1 MGLISSAFLNSLP
14 FKVSTEYFMC
24 LGINI
29 TRNPKL
35 LFKLNFSD
43 LIGFKYD
50 FVMCNAFKILKQIKG
65 VLDLPGVS
73 TYAPICQNPYF
84 KLGMMDAAFVQWS
97 DKGLTAII
105 DLYVNDH
112 FATFAQLQEKF
123 GLPSSHFFRYLQVR
137 NFVRQSIPHF
147 ETLPEQ
153 HVFYGLMTKPPHLQI
168 FLVWQPLLSTLKKP
182 GCRTSVMRFRMRC
195 GLRG

>member
-1 MGLISSAFLNSLP
+1 
-14 FKVSTEYFMC
+14 MC

-50 FVMCNAFKILKQIKG
+50 FVMRNAFKILKQIKS

-112 FATFAQLQEKF
+112 FATFAQLQAKF
-123 GLPSSHFFRYLQVR
+123 GLPSSHFF
-137 NFVRQSIPHF
+137 SILASQKFCQAVDPSF
-147 ETLPEQ
+147 
-153 HVFYGLMTKPPHLQI
+153 
-168 FLVWQPLLSTLKKP
+168 
-182 GCRTSVMRFRMRC
+182 
-195 GLRG
+195 